1 MKFRDIKWLAVIGA
15 VAAVLAYPAQ
25 AITVSGPVPTLTF
38 SCTGLTYS
46 AAGFLFQL
54 DRDNTG
60 NNTESYVSEI
70 VDGAGNVLWQFT
82 NTQSLGPP
90 PFGAEVFGNAGTLA
104 YTAPPAANPIT
115 YRLVSLAGNGLP
127 QQTAFTASGHCASLP
142 LPPAPTVAAVPTLGE
157 WALMA
162 LSALLM
168 LWGAGAAQTPRRRCP
183 ARRSGRFASR
193 RPGQRCGA
201 RCSDH
206 G

>member
-1 MKFRDIKWLAVIGA
+1 MTGS
-15 VAAVLAYPAQ
+15 AQ

-168 LWGAGAAQTPRRRCP
+168 LWGAGAAQRRR
-183 ARRSGRFASR
+183 
-193 RPGQRCGA
+193 RP
-201 RCSDH
+201 
-206 G
+206 

>member
-38 SCTGLTYS
+38 SCAGLTYS

-162 LSALLM
+162 LSAVLM
-168 LWGAGAAQTPRRRCP
+168 LWGAGAAQRRR
-183 ARRSGRFASR
+183 
-193 RPGQRCGA
+193 RP
-201 RCSDH
+201 
-206 G
+206 

>member
-1 MKFRDIKWLAVIGA
+1 MKGFARVTLLA
-15 VAAVLAYPAQ
+15 LAM
-25 AITVSGPVPTLTF
+25 
-38 SCTGLTYS
+38 GLTACGGS
-46 AAGFLFQL
+46 DDPPAPAATDTPTVPAVPDVATPATPQGL
-54 DRDNTG
+54 DV
-60 NNTESYVSEI
+60 YVGTW
-70 VDGAGNVLWQFT
+70 VDPVGLWQFT

-162 LSALLM
+162 LSAVLM
-168 LWGAGAAQTPRRRCP
+168 LWGAGAAQRRR
-183 ARRSGRFASR
+183 
-193 RPGQRCGA
+193 RP
-201 RCSDH
+201 
-206 G
+206 